1 MKEFLVPALL
11 PDHHKPQQTSNYLV
25 AGLVA
30 FAFVALLIGIIGQG
44 FGRDGSV
51 AMPDSKLTVAE
62 RAFQAGDDRVATTL
76 FRRLADKGNPTAQ
89 YWLGHMTELGIGVP
103 RNPAKA
109 IKLYKKAAHQ
119 DLVAAEVRLG
129 EIYLYGN
136 IVPPDP
142 QLAKTYLEKAAYRG
156 NARAAMLLGQVHRV
170 GIGVAANPTKAYAWL
185 EVATLE
191 GNAFAKRERDVS
203 FRTLSLADQ
212 KGATARAQQ
221 ILKTIKSEAAAR
233 KSDNSKQQAGKTA
246 KPQKKPVRTS

>member
-1 MKEFLVPALL
+1 MPALL
-11 PDHHKPQQTSNYLV
+11 PDHRKPQQTSDHLV
-25 AGLVA
+25 VGLVA
-30 FAFVALLIGIIGQG
+30 VAFIALLIGIIGQG
-44 FGRDGSV
+44 LGWHGSV
-51 AMPDSKLTVAE
+51 AMPASKLAVAE
-62 RAFQAGDDRVATTL
+62 RAFQAGDDRVATAL
-76 FRRLADKGNPTAQ
+76 FSHLADKGNATAQ
-89 YWLGHMTELGIGVP
+89 YWLGHMTELGLGVP

-109 IKLYKKAAHQ
+109 IELYKKAARQ

-136 IVPPDP
+136 LVPPNP
-142 QLAKTYLEKAAYRG
+142 QLAKTYLEKASYRG
-156 NARAAMLLGQVHRV
+156 NARAAMLLAQVYRV

-212 KGATARAQQ
+212 QGATARARQ
-221 ILKTIKSEAAAR
+221 ILKTIKSEATAR
-233 KSDNSKQQAGKTA
+233 KSDNSKQQADKMA